1 MTINLKSIK
10 VGALS
15 MIPNI
20 FPILVNLGIM
30 GFFGITLNISTA
42 MVSAIAIG
50 IAVDDTIHFIYRIW
64 VELDKDGDY
73 NKSAYRAITTVGRPM
88 VFTSA
93 VITAGYI
100 IICLSSFMP
109 NVYAGMLTAIT
120 MIVALL
126 ADLFLT
132 PVIFELFKPWGEV
145 KLKDSV
151 DIRRTH
157 STQ

>member
-1 MTINLKSIK
+1 
-10 VGALS
+10 

-30 GFFGITLNISTA
+30 GIFGITLNISTA

-50 IAVDDTIHFIYRIW
+50 IAVDDTIHFIYRFW
-64 VELDKDGDY
+64 LEVLKDG
-73 NKSAYRAITTVGRPM
+73 NSESAAVRTITTVGRPL
-88 VFTSA
+88 VFTSF
-93 VITAGYI
+93 VITAGYF

-132 PVIFELFKPWGEV
+132 PVIFMLFNPWG
-145 KLKDSV
+145 KNS
-151 DIRRTH
+151 RY
-157 STQ
+157 